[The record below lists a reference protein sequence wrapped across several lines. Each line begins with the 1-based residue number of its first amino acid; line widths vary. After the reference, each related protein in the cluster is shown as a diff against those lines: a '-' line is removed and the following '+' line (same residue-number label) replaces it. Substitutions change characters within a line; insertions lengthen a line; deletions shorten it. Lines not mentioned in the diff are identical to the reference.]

1 VTPARSKVL
10 IAARHVVRELA
21 AFRAAVRLEAAVEG
35 TLIPPV
41 RVRCDEGALV
51 RIGAGS
57 VIHPYSE
64 LDIAVQPGGN
74 ARCGLVIGAHTTV
87 GTGANLRGSG
97 GVITIGDGCLIGQ
110 HVSVIAASHGIAAD
124 RPIRDQPWSDDPA
137 DVLIEDDV
145 HIGAGAVVLPGA
157 VVHRGAVVAAGAVVR
172 GEVEPYGIVA
182 GVPARLV
189 GHRG

>member
-1 VTPARSKVL
+1 MTSARSPIL
-10 IAARHVVRELA
+10 TGARHLVRELA
-21 AFRAAVRLEAAVEG
+21 AWRAAVLLDAAVEG

-41 RVRCDEGALV
+41 RVRCDDRALV
-51 RIGAGS
+51 SIGAGS
-57 VIHPYSE
+57 VIHPFSE
-64 LDIAVQPGGN
+64 LDVSAQPDGN
-74 ARCGLVIGAHTTV
+74 PHCGLIIGARTTV

-110 HVSVIAASHGIAAD
+110 HVSLIAASHGIVAD
-124 RPIRDQPWSDDPA
+124 QPIRDQRWSDDPA
-137 DVLIEDDV
+137 DVVIEDDV

-157 VVHRGAVVAAGAVVR
+157 IVRRGAVVAAGAVVR

-189 GHRG
+189 GRRT